1 MRVVKEIPYPNFKI
15 TIFHWNNRYLIKF
28 ESGGLEQT
36 FKVSELDVNSE
47 SEVLALLDEDFLKQA
62 INRFEE
68 MAASLGSAMHRQQ

>member
-1 MRVVKEIPYPNFKI
+1 MRVVKEIPYPHFKI

-28 ESGGLEQT
+28 ESGILEQT

-68 MAASLGSAMHRQQ
+68 MAESLGDALQRQQ

>member
-28 ESGGLEQT
+28 ESGMLEQT
-36 FKVSELDVNSE
+36 FKVNELEVNSE

-62 INRFEE
+62 INRFDE
-68 MAASLGSAMHRQQ
+68 MAESLVAALQRQQ